1 MYIDCTVMVLSFTNE
16 YSDPASLRKRVSK
29 IGVETRDWSST
40 DERVCIWR
48 SLKSCLYFV
57 I

>member
-29 IGVETRDWSST
+29 KGVETRDWSST